1 MSLDL
6 GSSTWYQLV
15 GNGRTEDQ
23 DQKKNQVT
31 GNRSRHQDQETSVTS
46 HQTIAEWKLNESPM
60 ETNRGQ
66 TRRRA
71 TR

>member
-23 DQKKNQVT
+23 DQKKTQ
-31 GNRSRHQDQETSVTS
+31 GSRSKHQDQETSVTS
-46 HQTIAEWKLNESPM
+46 HQTLAEWKLNERPM

>member
-1 MSLDL
+1 MRLDL
-6 GSSTWYQLV
+6 DSSTWYQLV
-15 GNGRTEDQ
+15 GNRRTEDQ
-23 DQKKNQVT
+23 DQKKTQSS
-31 GNRSRHQDQETSVTS
+31 RSKHQDQETSVTS

-71 TR
+71 IR

>member
-31 GNRSRHQDQETSVTS
+31 DPGIKIKKQVLQV
-46 HQTIAEWKLNESPM
+46 IKP
-60 ETNRGQ
+60 
-66 TRRRA
+66 
-71 TR
+71 